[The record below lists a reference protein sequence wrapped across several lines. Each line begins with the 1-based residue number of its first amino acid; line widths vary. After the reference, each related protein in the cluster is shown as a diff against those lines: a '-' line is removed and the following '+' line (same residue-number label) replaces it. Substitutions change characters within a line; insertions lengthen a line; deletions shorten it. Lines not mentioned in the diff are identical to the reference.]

1 MSPEKIATPKGPS
14 ASTRSTRHTSPSKI
28 SRRSASPTKP
38 KATPSKVRRK
48 LEKTSI
54 TPAEDLQPIGENAH
68 SEDGTDDS
76 GSVKADEK
84 ETTTKDTNGA
94 RGRIR
99 RKRSFEEVAKEVENE
114 EEEHAASKHSRKR
127 SKEHVNGDEDAAKAA
142 DSEEDVL
149 TNGTIESKAGADE
162 EVPRT
167 SEAQVIVDKVVDMVN
182 DPALTPPREAEDTGK
197 GAISAADEP
206 PAVAEAQTT
215 PTKTDEK
222 AAEAIHSAQTSPKG
236 KRSREEYDEDH
247 KVEVI
252 ETPTEP
258 AKVADLEAKH
268 DAAPKTVSTPA
279 GEEPGSKR
287 AREDV
292 PDSAS
297 TTAHSAELP
306 EVTANVCQAFRAC
319 LSNTDEIRSPPLV
332 ASPTHLRNLDLA
344 CWQHRNQLRRV
355 LYQKHHQLPLLPPDS
370 LHSPDQPL
378 LGLALSARKP
388 RLHHLAP

>member
-1 MSPEKIATPKGPS
+1 MVTTRGAVRRSMSPEKIATPKGPS
-14 ASTRSTRHTSPSKI
+14 ASTRSTRHTSPSKT

-54 TPAEDLQPIGENAH
+54 TPAENLQPIGENAH

-84 ETTTKDTNGA
+84 EATTEETNGA

-99 RKRSFEEVAKEVENE
+99 RKRSFDEVAKEVENE
-114 EEEHAASKHSRKR
+114 EEEKAASKHSRKR
-127 SKEHVNGDEDAAKAA
+127 SKEHVNGDEDTASAA
-142 DSEEDVL
+142 DLEKDVL
-149 TNGTIESKAGADE
+149 TNGAIESKAGADE
-162 EVPRT
+162 EVPTT

-182 DPALTPPREAEDTGK
+182 DPALTPPPEAEDAGK
-197 GAISAADEP
+197 GAISAAGEP

-222 AAEAIHSAQTSPKG
+222 AAEATRSAQTSPKG
-236 KRSREEYDEDH
+236 KRSREEYDQDH

-258 AKVADLEAKH
+258 AKVADVEGKH
-268 DAAPKTVSTPA
+268 DAAPKVVATPA

-287 AREDV
+287 TREDDPESVSTMAQSTELLEV
-292 PDSAS
+292 PA
-297 TTAHSAELP
+297 T
-306 EVTANVCQAFRAC
+306 VCQDIPSLF
-319 LSNTDEIRSPPLV
+319 V
-332 ASPTHLRNLDLA
+332 
-344 CWQHRNQLRRV
+344 
-355 LYQKHHQLPLLPPDS
+355 KH
-370 LHSPDQPL
+370 
-378 LGLALSARKP
+378 
-388 RLHHLAP
+388 